1 MSDVITGGIALAAV
15 GACAV
20 VAGAAMGV
28 GRAVYK
34 GMTWLPEKAQEE
46 LDRLDRELEAP
57 PSYVTTGE
65 ARAEFK
71 KQLQRLRAKVADN
84 PTLKDHAEAASRIVA
99 LRKSP
104 LGRFVGKEQWQRLSR
119 SKVGQKTFTDIV
131 GQASQRFTQA
141 NTVYVTGSVAE
152 VAAKEGFTRERFNYR
167 DKGKRTL
174 VMEDS
179 EGRAL
184 VAEIG
189 ESNNGATINLDLTGF
204 GDGSCHAVMDRV
216 LKGLAEKDIRLE
228 GMTRRAHYRREG
240 VLKPSLKHSQRKRRV
255 PRQTRPDKVS
265 GGSDAHRRRHH
276 NQTNQLKLKG

>member
-1 MSDVITGGIALAAV
+1 V

-20 VAGAAMGV
+20 VAGAVVV

-34 GMTWLPEKAQEE
+34 GITWLPEKAQEE
-46 LDRLDRELEAP
+46 LERLDRELKAP
-57 PSYVTTGE
+57 RPHLTTNE

-71 KQLQRLRAKVADN
+71 KQLQHLKAKVADN

-104 LGRFVGKEQWQRLSR
+104 LGYFLSREQWDKLGR
-119 SKVGQKTFTDIV
+119 SNVGQKAFRDIFE
-131 GQASQRFTQA
+131 QAAQRFTQA
-141 NTVYVTGSVAE
+141 NTVYVARSIVE
-152 VAAKEGFTRERFNYR
+152 VAVKEGFTHQRSNRL
-167 DKGKRTL
+167 DKGYRTL

-184 VAEIG
+184 VAQVT
-189 ESNNGATINLDLTGF
+189 ESPNGTGINLDLTGF

-216 LKGLAEKDIRLE
+216 LKGLAENNIRLE
-228 GMTRRAHYRREG
+228 GMTRRAHYQREG
-240 VLKPSLKHSQRKRRV
+240 VLKPSLKHVQRK
-255 PRQTRPDKVS
+255 PRESKQIRSGKVNKN
-265 GGSDAHRRRHH
+265 SDAHRRRHH

>member
-1 MSDVITGGIALAAV
+1 M
-15 GACAV
+15 
-20 VAGAAMGV
+20 
-28 GRAVYK
+28 
-34 GMTWLPEKAQEE
+34 E
-46 LDRLDRELEAP
+46 LKKELE
-57 PSYVTTGE
+57 
-65 ARAEFK
+65 
-71 KQLQRLRAKVADN
+71 RLRARVAGN
-84 PTLKDHAEAASRIVA
+84 PTLKDHAEAASRMVA

-152 VAAKEGFTRERFNYR
+152 VAAKEGFTRERFNYN

-189 ESNNGATINLDLTGF
+189 ESDNGATINLDLTGF

-216 LKGLAEKDIRLE
+216 VKGLAEKDIRLE

-240 VLKPSLKHSQRKRRV
+240 VLRSPSKQGRGKQRV
-255 PRQTRPDKVS
+255 PQQARSDKAS
-265 GGSDAHRRRHH
+265 TNSDAHRRRHH